1 MAKSKTSNKTQKAH
15 FATYKAEER
24 HAKNKVR
31 KLERHIDNTPNDE
44 QAAKALENLLENGV
58 SYTRNRR
65 ATKPN
70 STVQKKVKRSKGFSH
85 TKNTFYDE
93 IVPAVPT
100 YTTNRVEK

>member
-1 MAKSKTSNKTQKAH
+1 MASSKTSNKTQKAH

-31 KLERHIDNTPNDE
+31 KLERHVDKTPNDE
-44 QAAKALENLLENGV
+44 QAVKALDALVENGV
-58 SYTRNRR
+58 SYTRSRR
-65 ATKPN
+65 SVKPN

-100 YTTNRVEK
+100 YTTKKAS